1 MPHRHDPDAAIAAL
15 RRAVPYLRLYQG
27 KVFVLKAGGEA
38 FESAATARRTLEQV
52 GVLHQLGIHVVLVHG
67 GGGQA
72 SALSRRLGNEPRM
85 VDGRRITDAAAR
97 EAAILAFC
105 GEVATVAR
113 SAARALGVP
122 LLSLSGIDAG
132 LVRAE
137 RRPPQPQAD
146 GTVLDY
152 GFVGDVI
159 GVDAGAVRRLL
170 DAGFLP
176 AIAPLAADDQGEVL
190 NVNADTIAAALAVGL
205 RAEKLVLL
213 TGAAGIL
220 RNPDDPGSVASVL
233 DLAGLGE
240 LVESGA
246 IRAGMRPKAQAIAAA
261 LDGGV
266 PRVHVVSHLQ
276 TDALLREIFT
286 NEGAGTMVVASSAAV
301 PREESATAPR

>member
-1 MPHRHDPDAAIAAL
+1 MPHRHDPEAAIAAL

-27 KVFVLKAGGEA
+27 KIFVLKAGGEA
-38 FESAATARRTLEQV
+38 FESLASARRTLEQV

-72 SALSRRLGNEPRM
+72 SALARRLGSEPRM

-113 SAARALGVP
+113 SAARALGIP
-122 LLSLSGIDAG
+122 LVSLSGIDAG
-132 LVRAE
+132 LVRAQ
-137 RRPPQPQAD
+137 RRPPQAQSD
-146 GTVLDY
+146 GSVLDY
-152 GFVGDVI
+152 GYVGDVV
-159 GVDAGAVRRLL
+159 GVDSAAVRRLL

-176 AIAPLAADDQGEVL
+176 AIAPLAADDEGEVL

-213 TGAAGIL
+213 TGAPGIL
-220 RNPDDPGSVASVL
+220 RNPDDPSSVASVL
-233 DLAGLGE
+233 DLGGLGE
-240 LVESGA
+240 LIENGA
-246 IRAGMRPKAQAIAAA
+246 IRTGMRPKAHAIATA

-266 PRVHVVSHLQ
+266 PRVHVVSHAQ

-286 NEGAGTMVVASSAAV
+286 NEGAGTMVVSSSSAL
-301 PREESATAPR
+301 PRDEGSGT